1 MVEIISNIKSS
12 IPTSIPVIVR
22 LDAFEY
28 RVEGGI
34 STDDFLVTIK
44 LAEEAGADALDISAY
59 GNPAKG
65 IAFTEA
71 PLVHEPGGFINS
83 LNLLKLNAQFPS
95 WLLEELI

>member
-12 IPTSIPVIVR
+12 IPPSIPVIVR

-34 STDDFLVTIK
+34 STDDFLITIK

-59 GNPAKG
+59 GNQLK
-65 IAFTEA
+65 EL
-71 PLVHEPGGFINS
+71 PLRKLLLFMS
-83 LNLLKLNAQFPS
+83 LVGLLNLQNLLKLIAQFLS
-95 WLLEELI
+95 WLLGELI